1 MKNTLLLIALVS
13 FAFVSCTKD
22 VEDTAG
28 ISDVSLSSMA
38 TSPDGFSVSRASH
51 GDGNANWTIKMNDVA
66 ANAYAKGLSYPV
78 NSMLVK
84 EKHDESGNVS
94 GYDVMLRTGSAHSGS
109 FNGWMLS
116 SLNAEGEVIFSNG
129 ERAANCQSCH
139 SQENVK
145 SVL

>member
-38 TSPDGFSVSRASH
+38 TSPDGFSVSRTSH
-51 GDGNANWTIKMNDVA
+51 GDANWTIKMNDVA
-66 ANAYAKGLSYPV
+66 ANAYAHGLAYPV

-84 EKHDESGNVS
+84 EKHDESGSIS
-94 GYDVMLRTGSAHSGS
+94 GYDVMLRTGSTHSGS
-109 FNGWMLS
+109 FNGWVLS
-116 SLNAEGEVIFSNG
+116 SLNANGEVIFTDG
-129 ERAANCQSCH
+129 ERAVNCQSCH